1 MMPRQPLQQP
11 AIRGVPHIH
20 MAIITPA
27 DQPCPI
33 WAPGHA
39 TDPGRELTARP
50 ALGACCRRCW
60 RCHIPYLYSM
70 QIGSAGQLLPVW
82 TPGHTIEESVAVVEV
97 PQDLGT
103 GPGGWIPE
111 AYGTLP

>member
-27 DQPCPI
+27 DQPFPI
-33 WAPGHA
+33 RAPGHA

-50 ALGACCRRCW
+50 ALGACCR
-60 RCHIPYLYSM
+60 CHIPHLYSM
-70 QIGSAGQLLPVW
+70 QMGSAGQLLPVW
-82 TPGHTIEESVAVVEV
+82 TPGHTIEEIVGVVEV

-103 GPGGWIPE
+103 AP
-111 AYGTLP
+111 